1 MKVLIIEDEL
11 PAAEK
16 IERYLKKYDGSIE
29 ILQMTAS
36 VESSVAWL
44 KEHLDEL
51 DLIISDIQLTDGLS
65 FGIFQQVKINVP
77 VIFTTA
83 YDEYAIDAFKLNSI
97 DYLLKPVTFLD
108 LSSALNKLKEVKK
121 GYVDTSESVAKI
133 SDNLDKRQYKS
144 RFMVKLG
151 EHIHSIVS
159 DDIAL
164 FFADGRTAYLV
175 TRENRKFVVDYKLEE
190 LEDLLNPSEF
200 FRPNRTFII
209 HINAIKD
216 VLVYSN
222 SRLKV
227 TPNVDFDKE
236 IIVSRER
243 VGHFK
248 EWFGGA

>member
-16 IERYLKKYDGSIE
+16 IERYLKKYDATIDILNITGSV
-29 ILQMTAS
+29 Q
-36 VESSVAWL
+36 SSVDWL
-44 KEHLDEL
+44 TEHKDSV

-65 FGIFQQVKINVP
+65 FGIFQQVPLNVP
-77 VIFTTA
+77 VVFTTA

-108 LSSALNKLKEVKK
+108 LSNALNKLKTVKK
-121 GYVDTSESVAKI
+121 GYGSTSDSVKKI
-133 SDNLDKRQYKS
+133 SQTADKRQYKN

-151 EHIHSIVS
+151 EHIHSIIAEE
-159 DDIAL
+159 IAL

-175 TRENRKFVVDYKLEE
+175 TKENRKFVVDYKM
-190 LEDLLNPSEF
+190 EDLEGLLDPEVF
-200 FRPNRTFII
+200 FRPNRTFIM

-222 SRLKV
+222 SRLKI
-227 TPNVDFDKE
+227 TPHLAFDKE

-243 VGHFK
+243 VSLFK
-248 EWFGGA
+248 EWFGGT

>member
-16 IERYLKKYDGSIE
+16 IERYIKKYDDSFE
-29 ILQMTAS
+29 ILNILGSVEAS
-36 VESSVAWL
+36 VSWL
-44 KEHLDEL
+44 QEHKDRV

-65 FGIFQQVKINVP
+65 FGIFQQVQVNIP

-108 LSSALNKLKEVKK
+108 LSNALNKLKELKRSFK
-121 GYVDTSESVAKI
+121 TTSDTVNKI
-133 SDNLDKRQYKS
+133 TEDINKRKFKN

-151 EHIHSIVS
+151 EHIHSVVVG
-159 DDIAL
+159 DIAL
-164 FFADGRTAYLV
+164 FYADGRTAYLV
-175 TRENRKFVVDYKLEE
+175 TKENRKFVVDYKLEQ
-190 LEDLLNPSEF
+190 LEELLNPAEF

-209 HINAIKD
+209 HIDAIKD

-227 TPNVDFDKE
+227 TPSIAFDKE

-243 VGHFK
+243 VSQFK